1 MTQSTQSIVS
11 RDICMPTTTTLY
23 DTFYTVHRL
32 PRQMYADNYYTVW
45 HNLHS
50 PSSPET
56 DVCRQLPHFMTH
68 STQSI
73 VSQDRCMPTTTTLY
87 DTIYTV
93 HRLRDRCMP
102 TTTTL
107 YDTIYTVNRLP
118 RRMYAYNY
126 YTLWNNLHNPSSP
139 ETDVCRQLLHFMT
152 QSTQS
157 IVSRDGCMPTT
168 TTFYDTI
175 YTAHRLPRRMY
186 ADKYYSLWHNLH
198 SPSSPETDVCLQ
210 LLHSMT
216 QSTQSIVSQDRCM
229 PTTTTLYDTIHTVHR
244 LPRPM
249 YADNYYTLWHNLHNP
264 SSTERDV
271 CRQLLHF
278 MTQSTQSIVSRVRCM
293 PTTTTLYDTFYTVH
307 RLPRQMYAD
316 NYYTVWHNL
325 HSPSSPETYV
335 CRQLPHFMT
344 HSTQSIVS
352 QDRCMPTTTTLYET
366 IYTVHRLRD
375 RCMPTTTTLYDIIY
389 TVHRLPR
396 RMYAYNY
403 YTLWHNLHSP
413 STPETDVCLQLL
425 HFMTQSTQ
433 SIVSRD
439 RNMPTTTTL
448 YYTFYTVH
456 RLPRQMYAY
465 NYYTLWHNLHSPSS
479 PETDVC
485 RQLPHFMTH
494 STQSIVSQD
503 RCMPTTTTLYDT
515 IYTVHRLRDRCMPTT
530 TTLYDIIYTVHRLP
544 RRMYAYNYYTLWHNL
559 HSPFSPETDVC
570 RQLLHFMTQ
579 STQSFVS
586 RDGCMPTTTTLY
598 KTNYTAHRLPR
609 RMYADNYYI
618 LWHNLHSP
626 SSPETDVCLQLLHSM
641 TQSTQSI
648 VSRDRCMP
656 TTTTLY
662 DTIYTVHRL
671 RDRCMPTTTTL
682 YDTIYTVNRLPRRMY
697 AYNYYTLRHNL
708 HSPSS
713 PETNVCRQLLH
724 FMTQSTQSIV
734 SRDKCMPTTTT
745 LYDTIY
751 TVHRLPRQMNA
762 DNYYTLWHNLHSP
775 SSPETYVFLQ
785 LLHFI
790 TQSTQSIV
798 SRERC
803 MPTTTTLYDT
813 IYTVHRLPR
822 RMYADNYYTLWHNLQ
837 SPSSPEKDVCLQLL
851 HFMTQST
858 QSIVS
863 RDGCMPTT
871 TTLYDT
877 IYTVH
882 RLPRRMYADNY
893 YTLWHNLHS
902 PSSPETDVCLQLL
915 HFMTQSTQ
923 SIFSRDGCMPTTTT
937 LYDTIYTVHRLPR
950 RMYAYNYYTLWHN
963 LHSPSS
969 PETDVCRQLLHF
981 MTQSTQSIVSRDRCI
996 PTTTKL
1002 YDTIYTVHCLP
1013 RRMYADNYYTLWH
1026 NLHSPSSPE
1035 TDVCL
1040 QLLHFMTQSTQP
1052 IVSRDECMP
1061 TTTTIYDT
1069 IYTVHRLP
1077 RQMYAYNYYT
1087 LWHNLHSPS
1096 TPETDVCRQLLHFM
1110 TQSTQSIVS
1119 RDRCIPTTTT
1129 LYDTI
1134 YTVHRL
1140 PREMYAYNY
1149 YSLLHNLHS
1158 PSSPETDVCRQLLH
1172 FMTQSTQ
1179 SIVYRE
1185 RCMPT
1190 TTTFY
1195 NTIYTVHR
1203 LPR

>member
-1 MTQSTQSIVS
+1 MTHSTQSIVS
-11 RDICMPTTTTLY
+11 QHRCMPTTTTLY
-23 DTFYTVHRL
+23 DTIYTVHRL
-32 PRQMYADNYYTVW
+32 PRRMYADNYYTLW

-56 DVCRQLPHFMTH
+56 DVCLQLLHFMTQ

-73 VSQDRCMPTTTTLY
+73 VSRDRCMPTTTTLY

-93 HRLRDRCMP
+93 HRLQRQMYADNYYTLWHILHSLSSPKTDVCLQLLHFMTQCTQSIVSRDGCMP

-107 YDTIYTVNRLP
+107 YDTIYTVHRSPETDVCRQLLHFMTQSTQSIVSRDGCMPTTTTLYDTIYTVHRLP
-118 RRMYAYNY
+118 RRMYADNY
-126 YTLWNNLHNPSSP
+126 YTLWHNLHSPSSP

-168 TTFYDTI
+168 TT
-175 YTAHRLPRRMY
+175 
-186 ADKYYSLWHNLH
+186 
-198 SPSSPETDVCLQ
+198 
-210 LLHSMT
+210 
-216 QSTQSIVSQDRCM
+216 
-229 PTTTTLYDTIHTVHR
+229 LYDT
-244 LPRPM
+244 
-249 YADNYYTLWHNLHNP
+249 
-264 SSTERDV
+264 
-271 CRQLLHF
+271 
-278 MTQSTQSIVSRVRCM
+278 
-293 PTTTTLYDTFYTVH
+293 
-307 RLPRQMYAD
+307 
-316 NYYTVWHNL
+316 
-325 HSPSSPETYV
+325 
-335 CRQLPHFMT
+335 
-344 HSTQSIVS
+344 
-352 QDRCMPTTTTLYET
+352 
-366 IYTVHRLRD
+366 
-375 RCMPTTTTLYDIIY
+375 IY

-413 STPETDVCLQLL
+413 SSPETDVCRQLL

-439 RNMPTTTTL
+439 GCMPTTTTL
-448 YYTFYTVH
+448 YDTIYTVH
-456 RLPRQMYAY
+456 RLPRRMYAY

-485 RQLPHFMTH
+485 RQL
-494 STQSIVSQD
+494 
-503 RCMPTTTTLYDT
+503 
-515 IYTVHRLRDRCMPTT
+515 
-530 TTLYDIIYTVHRLP
+530 
-544 RRMYAYNYYTLWHNL
+544 
-559 HSPFSPETDVC
+559 
-570 RQLLHFMTQ
+570 LHF
-579 STQSFVS
+579 
-586 RDGCMPTTTTLY
+586 
-598 KTNYTAHRLPR
+598 
-609 RMYADNYYI
+609 
-618 LWHNLHSP
+618 
-626 SSPETDVCLQLLHSM
+626 M

-671 RDRCMPTTTTL
+671 
-682 YDTIYTVNRLPRRMY
+682 PRQMY
-697 AYNYYTLRHNL
+697 ADNYYTLWHIL

-713 PETNVCRQLLH
+713 PKTVWLQLLH

-734 SRDKCMPTTTT
+734 SRDRCMPTTTT

-751 TVHRLPRQMNA
+751 TVHRLPRQMY
-762 DNYYTLWHNLHSP
+762 NYYTLWPTTIVSD
-775 SSPETYVFLQ
+775 TFM
-785 LLHFI
+785 

-798 SRERC
+798 SRDGC

-822 RMYADNYYTLWHNLQ
+822 RMYAYNYYTLWHNLH
-837 SPSSPEKDVCLQLL
+837 SPSSPETDVCRQLLHFMTQSTQSIVSRDGCMPTTTTLYDTIYTVHRLPRRMYAYNYYTLWHNLHSPSSPETDVCLQLL

-923 SIFSRDGCMPTTTT
+923 SMSPETDVCRQLLHFMTQSTQSIVSRDGCMPTTTT

-950 RMYAYNYYTLWHN
+950 RMYADNYYNLWHNLHSPSSPETDVCLQLLHWHN

-981 MTQSTQSIVSRDRCI
+981 MTQSTQSIFSRDI
-996 PTTTKL
+996 
-1002 YDTIYTVHCLP
+1002 
-1013 RRMYADNYYTLWH
+1013 
-1026 NLHSPSSPE
+1026 
-1035 TDVCL
+1035 
-1040 QLLHFMTQSTQP
+1040 
-1052 IVSRDECMP
+1052 CMP
-1061 TTTTIYDT
+1061 TTTTLYDT

-1077 RQMYAYNYYT
+1077 RR
-1087 LWHNLHSPS
+1087 
-1096 TPETDVCRQLLHFM
+1096 DVCLQLLHFM

-1119 RDRCIPTTTT
+1119 RDRCMPTTTT

-1140 PREMYAYNY
+1140 PDNY
-1149 YSLLHNLHS
+1149 YIL
-1158 PSSPETDVCRQLLH
+1158 
-1172 FMTQSTQ
+1172 
-1179 SIVYRE
+1179 
-1185 RCMPT
+1185 
-1190 TTTFY
+1190 
-1195 NTIYTVHR
+1195 
-1203 LPR
+1203 